1 MENNEF
7 SDIHLDRQ
15 YIIIKSFLKGFGRP
29 AKPWR
34 NMGTLAELRR
44 TKIVCTIGPA
54 VTAEIFPQLLAA
66 GLNVAR
72 LNFSHGTQK
81 EHQVRF
87 DMVRSA
93 ARQAGVPV
101 AILQDLAGPKI
112 RVGDIDPEPVELV
125 PGQTFTLTSRPLTG
139 NQKGC
144 SVNTPEVIEATPV
157 GATVLLA
164 DGALELEVLEKSPDT
179 LTCRVVVGGPLSS
192 HKGLNLPGV
201 NLPISALTVK
211 DRKDLDFGLNLG
223 VDLVALSFV
232 RSASDVAELK
242 EIITARGLDTP
253 VIAKIEKPDAVD
265 HIKEIL
271 AVADGIM
278 VARGDLGVETPLKQV
293 PMVQK
298 FLIAEANRA
307 GKPVITA
314 TQMLASMVNSPR
326 PTRAEVTDVANAIL
340 DGTDAVMLSEETAVG
355 HYPVEAVRF
364 LDGIARTTEA
374 QFPYD
379 DWLYHR
385 SKQVSDDI
393 SDAISFSAVE
403 LAKDLKAKAIL
414 ASTASGTT
422 ARLLSRF
429 RPAVPIIAVT
439 TREDTK
445 RRLCLIWGVL
455 PLLIDGLTSV
465 DQMLEVVKI
474 MAIERGHLTSGDR
487 LVITA
492 GTPLGTKGATNLI
505 KADFVA

>member
-1 MENNEF
+1 
-7 SDIHLDRQ
+7 
-15 YIIIKSFLKGFGRP
+15 
-29 AKPWR
+29 
-34 NMGTLAELRR
+34 MGTLAELRR

-54 VTAEIFPQLLAA
+54 VTAEIFPELIAA

-72 LNFSHGTQK
+72 LNFSHGTKQ

-93 ARQAGVPV
+93 ARKAGVPV
-101 AILQDLAGPKI
+101 AILQDLSGPKI
-112 RVGDIDPEPVELV
+112 RVGDIDPEPVQLV
-125 PGQTFTLTSRPLTG
+125 PGQTFTLTSRTVIGHQEL
-139 NQKGC
+139 C
-144 SVNTPEVIEATPV
+144 SVNTPEVIEATHV

-164 DGALELEVLEKSPDT
+164 DGALELEVLEKSADS
-179 LTCRVVVGGPLSS
+179 LVCRVVVGGPLSS
-192 HKGLNLPGV
+192 HKGVNLPGV
-201 NLPISALTVK
+201 KLPISALTAK
-211 DRKDLDFGLNLG
+211 DKEDLDFGLELG

-232 RSASDVAELK
+232 RSAADVAELK
-242 EIITARGLDTP
+242 EIIAGRGLDTP
-253 VIAKIEKPDAVD
+253 VIAKIEKPEAVD
-265 HIKEIL
+265 IQEIL

-298 FLIAEANRA
+298 MLIAAANQA

-314 TQMLASMVNSPR
+314 TQMLASMVNNPR

-374 QFPYD
+374 KFPYD
-379 DWLYHR
+379 EWLYLR

-393 SDAISFSAVE
+393 SDAISFAACE

-414 ASTASGTT
+414 ASTESGTT

-429 RPAVPIIAVT
+429 RPGVPIIAIT
-439 TREDTK
+439 TRKETK
-445 RRLCLIWGVL
+445 RRLCLNWGVL
-455 PLLIDGLTSV
+455 PFLIDGLESV

-474 MAIERGHLTSGDR
+474 MAIKAGHLTSGDR

>member
-1 MENNEF
+1 
-7 SDIHLDRQ
+7 
-15 YIIIKSFLKGFGRP
+15 
-29 AKPWR
+29 
-34 NMGTLAELRR
+34 MGTLAELRR

-54 VTAEIFPQLLAA
+54 ITAEIFPELVAA

-72 LNFSHGTQK
+72 LNFSHGTQQ
-81 EHQVRF
+81 EHQVRY
-87 DMVRSA
+87 DMVRAA

-112 RVGDIDPEPVELV
+112 RVGVIDPEPVVLV
-125 PGQTFTLTSRPLTG
+125 PGQTFTLTTSPETG
-139 NQKGC
+139 NKDGC
-144 SVNTPEVIEATPV
+144 SVNTPEVIEATHV
-157 GATVLLA
+157 GARVLLA
-164 DGALELEVLEKSPDT
+164 DGALELEVLEKTGDA
-179 LTCRVVVGGPLSS
+179 LVCRVVVGGPLSS
-192 HKGLNLPGV
+192 HKGVNLPGV
-201 NLPISALTVK
+201 KLPISALTAK
-211 DRKDLDFGLNLG
+211 DREDLDFGLKLG

-232 RSASDVAELK
+232 RAAEDVVELQ
-242 EIITARGLDTP
+242 EIIASKGHDHP
-253 VIAKIEKPDAVD
+253 VIAKIEKPEAVD
-265 HIKEIL
+265 HIQDIL

-298 FLIAEANRA
+298 LLISEANRV

-314 TQMLASMVNSPR
+314 TQMLASMVNNPR

-374 QFPYD
+374 KFPYD
-379 DWLYHR
+379 EWLYHR

-393 SDAISFSAVE
+393 SDAISFSACE

-414 ASTASGTT
+414 ASTESGTT

-429 RPAVPIIAVT
+429 RPGVPIIAVT
-439 TREDTK
+439 TRKETK
-445 RRLCLIWGVL
+445 RRLCLNWGVL
-455 PLLIDGLTSV
+455 PFLIHELENV

-474 MAIERGHLTSGDR
+474 MAIQQGHLTSGDR

>member
-1 MENNEF
+1 M
-7 SDIHLDRQ
+7 IR
-15 YIIIKSFLKGFGRP
+15 
-29 AKPWR
+29 
-34 NMGTLAELRR
+34 
-44 TKIVCTIGPA
+44 
-54 VTAEIFPQLLAA
+54 AA
-66 GLNVAR
+66 
-72 LNFSHGTQK
+72 S
-81 EHQVRF
+81 
-87 DMVRSA
+87 
-93 ARQAGVPV
+93 RQAGVPV
-101 AILQDLAGPKI
+101 AILQDLSGPKI
-112 RVGDIDPEPVELV
+112 RIGDISPEPVQLAA
-125 PGQTFTLTSRPLTG
+125 GQTFTLTSRPLTG
-139 NQKGC
+139 NDKGC
-144 SVNTPEVIEATPV
+144 SVNTPEVIEVTPA

-164 DGALELEVLEKSPDT
+164 DGALELTVLEKSADT

-201 NLPISALTVK
+201 SLPISALTAK
-211 DRKDLDFGLNLG
+211 DRDDLDFGLSRG

-232 RSASDVAELK
+232 RTAGDVREVK
-242 EIITARGLDTP
+242 EIIAGRGLDTP
-253 VIAKIEKPDAVD
+253 VIAKIEKPEAVD
-265 HIKEIL
+265 RIKEIL
-271 AVADGIM
+271 EVADGIM

-298 FLIAEANRA
+298 FLIAEANRV

-314 TQMLASMVNSPR
+314 TQMLASMVNNPR

-374 QFPYD
+374 KFPFD
-379 DWLYHR
+379 AWLHHS
-385 SKQVSDDI
+385 SKVLSDAI
-393 SDAISFSAVE
+393 SDAISFAACE
-403 LAKDLKAKAIL
+403 LARDLDAKAIL

-429 RPAVPIIAVT
+429 RPAEPIIAIT

-445 RRLCLIWGVL
+445 RRLCLVWGVL

-465 DQMLEVVKI
+465 DEMLDAVKTE
-474 MAIERGHLTSGDR
+474 AVERGYLSKGDR

-492 GTPLGTKGATNLI
+492 GTPLGTRGATNLI